1 MHRVSSCSPVNYNKV
16 LSSPCSRTGTP
27 VKLTNSPIENSSGPG
42 NDADNASHVQWSS
55 KKGGVVV
62 NQKVLEEILK
72 NAVDAKAQL

>member
-1 MHRVSSCSPVNYNKV
+1 
-16 LSSPCSRTGTP
+16 